1 MTIETRHPALARY
14 LCPARVLAVALAA
27 AWAPYAPAQSES
39 PAKSESDVT
48 VYGGYR
54 FGGSLRIMRRSSRAI
69 SGSAGWC
76 PSAGTPGFES
86 KPAATEF

>member
-48 VYGGYR
+48 VYGSYR
-54 FGGSLRIMRRSSRAI
+54 FGGTRGCTVAI
-69 SGSAGWC
+69 SGTALFEGELLIGVSAK
-76 PSAGTPGFES
+76 F
-86 KPAATEF
+86 